1 MPRIRFKKR
10 EIGPDPLYQ
19 SPMVEKMVNLVMR
32 KGKKILARKMVYKA
46 LEKIKG
52 ETKRDP
58 LKVLEEAVKNS
69 MPELEVRATRIGGAI
84 YQVPV
89 RVKGDRGM
97 RLALRWLV
105 QGAKEKKGK
114 PFFERL
120 AEEIILS
127 SKKQGWA
134 FKKKEDLHKIAQ
146 ANKAFAHFAW

>member
-10 EIGPDPLYQ
+10 EIGTDPVYQ
-19 SPMVEKMVNLVMR
+19 SPMVEKMINLVMR
-32 KGKKILARKMVYKA
+32 RGKKFLARKMVYKA
-46 LEKIKG
+46 LEKVKEG
-52 ETKRDP
+52 TKRDP

-89 RVKGDRGM
+89 RIKGDRGV

-105 QGAKEKKGK
+105 QGAKEKRGK
-114 PFFERL
+114 PFVERL

>member
-1 MPRIRFKKR
+1 MPRIKFKKR
-10 EIGPDPLYQ
+10 EIGTDPVYQ
-19 SPMVEKMVNLVMR
+19 SPMVEKMINLVMR
-32 KGKKILARKMVYKA
+32 RGKKFLARKMVYKA
-46 LEKIKG
+46 LEKVKEG
-52 ETKRDP
+52 TKRDP

-89 RVKGDRGM
+89 RIKGDRGA

-105 QGAKEKKGK
+105 QGAKEKRGK
-114 PFFERL
+114 PFVERL